1 MKKVAPHKII
11 HTSYHLV
18 SVGPSTDLLLQ
29 NIEVIDDDRD
39 EEVEGEE
46 GSKHDED
53 NKVEVSVQ
61 VGFKPWLLI
70 LLPQTDK
77 LMFMSVSTVKL
88 WNVRS

>member
-1 MKKVAPHKII
+1 MKKVTPHKII

-53 NKVEVSVQ
+53 NKVEVGVQ
-61 VGFKPWLLI
+61 VGFKPWLLV

-77 LMFMSVSTVKL
+77 PMLMSVSTVKL
-88 WNVRS
+88 